1 MHINFLTFV
10 QTFLSKRLMHKEIQ
24 NVCYLMDWDMFILGL
39 RLLFLTNVPGAT
51 SITRAK
57 SIPDS
62 RVVILGLA
70 PYTERV

>member
-1 MHINFLTFV
+1 
-10 QTFLSKRLMHKEIQ
+10 MHKEIQ

-39 RLLFLTNVPGAT
+39 RLLFLTNVSGAT

-62 RVVILGLA
+62 RVVIFFHIWLVNGMSKVHILIVCR
-70 PYTERV
+70 TL